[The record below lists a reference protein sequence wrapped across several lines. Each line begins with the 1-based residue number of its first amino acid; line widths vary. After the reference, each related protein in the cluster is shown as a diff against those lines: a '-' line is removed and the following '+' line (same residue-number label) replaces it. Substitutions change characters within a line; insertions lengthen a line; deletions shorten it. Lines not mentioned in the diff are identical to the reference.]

1 MTQTV
6 GISSTQLSGLGYT
19 AYYVLPGEDLVLL
32 GEGFFGNG
40 FLICQVRDVDG
51 VGFTFK
57 YAVPPRSSDMLLR
70 TMERIGIGPSS
81 RFWTSARA
89 IP

>member
-19 AYYVLPGEDLVLL
+19 AYYVLPREDLVLF
-32 GEGFFGNG
+32 GEGFFGNS

-70 TMERIGIGPSS
+70 TTERIGIGISS
-81 RFWTSARA
+81 CFWTSA
-89 IP
+89 